1 MLQFILI
8 CIILF
13 IIVHQ
18 FKVLQSFCLRL
29 LEFSNK
35 SESCTRTFCLN
46 WVASHA
52 FHYLFTSHHI
62 THTFT
67 HRTAPRIRGG
77 SIPQPPLEDGA
88 PREIR

>member
-18 FKVLQSFCLRL
+18 FKVLQSFYLRL

-35 SESCTRTFCLN
+35 SESYTRTFCLN

-52 FHYLFTSHHI
+52 FHYLFTSHH
-62 THTFT
+62 THIYTSN
-67 HRTAPRIRGG
+67 APRVRGG